1 MEKVRESPRG
11 RKGGRELTRMGKC
24 GAADMTERIPLFQ
37 DLSEQEWQKLEE
49 IVIPRHAPKKTV
61 IFTEGDEHEAVFFIR
76 KGLVKTSKT
85 DEKGNEQIISI
96 LKTGD
101 MFPHTGFF
109 HSDPYP
115 ATATAIE
122 DTHLWAIPIRSFEQM
137 IMDHPMMAIKMLR
150 VMEETIRSLQ
160 LKLQQLTGHDVK
172 YRLLAFLA
180 QLAENGGERRGADM
194 AVPLPFTHQEIASC
208 VGTTRET
215 VNRLLHQLA
224 KEGTLVTDRGQV
236 ILLDWESLKERLK

>member
-1 MEKVRESPRG
+1 MEKVRRKPRG
-11 RKGGRELTRMGKC
+11 KSDEREVMRMEKSC
-24 GAADMTERIPLFQ
+24 SAEIAERIPLFQ
-37 DLSEQEWQKLEE
+37 DLSEQERQQLEQ
-49 IVIPRHAPKKTV
+49 ILIPRHAPKKTV
-61 IFTEGDEHEAVFFIR
+61 IFSEGDEHEAVFFIR

-85 DEKGNEQIISI
+85 DDKGNEQIISI

-109 HSDPYP
+109 HSHPYP

-137 IMDHPMMAIKMLR
+137 ILNHPMMAIKMLR
-150 VMEETIRSLQ
+150 VMGETIRSLQ

-180 QLAENGGERRGADM
+180 QLAENGGERQGADM
-194 AVPLPFTHQEIASC
+194 AVHLPFTHQEIANYL
-208 VGTTRET
+208 GTTRET
-215 VNRLLHQLA
+215 VNRLLHQLV
-224 KEGTLVTDRGQV
+224 KEGTLVADRGQV
-236 ILLDWESLKERLK
+236 ILLNWESLKERLN